1 MFIPM
6 ELSRVLILDS
16 SPEQFVTL
24 AEKGGPRSFAIKRTS
39 CSSPRSVRLAAN
51 SRRC

>member
-24 AEKGGPRSFAIKRTS
+24 AEKGGARSFAIKIGTPFSSSFS
-39 CSSPRSVRLAAN
+39 CLLRAYT
-51 SRRC
+51 